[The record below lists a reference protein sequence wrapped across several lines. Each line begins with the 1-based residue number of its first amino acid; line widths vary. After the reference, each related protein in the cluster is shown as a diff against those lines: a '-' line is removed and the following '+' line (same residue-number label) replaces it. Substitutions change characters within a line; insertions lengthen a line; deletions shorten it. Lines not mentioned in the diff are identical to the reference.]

1 MLNNHG
7 AQFNQL
13 FIDLL
18 GFSFAFEP
26 GCLQNSKGGVFQFFN
41 LDKQSN

>member
-13 FIDLL
+13 FIDLP

-26 GCLQNSKGGVFQFFN
+26 G
-41 LDKQSN
+41 